1 MAIYLEPDNMLQHMF
16 NACTTLADDKEYGR
30 TQRTSSKI
38 EKKILIFHYIQ
49 NINDNLFYKVPN
61 IRKNYYLYSGGFSS
75 NWRPTTISDALMWN
89 TFFNKRED

>member
-49 NINDNLFYKVPN
+49 NINEHYFYKVLM
-61 IRKNYYLYSGGFSS
+61 IRKKYYQYTVCFNS
-75 NWRPTTISDALMWN
+75 NWRPTTMSDASIWN
-89 TFFNKRED
+89 KFSKKRR